1 LTLLGVNLSN
11 ISKRD
16 FSLYFGDRSGE
27 DPRMSPKEGPFF
39 PFFKDDPGKHRS
51 NPNVKVRTK

>member
-39 PFFKDDPGKHRS
+39 PFFQYDSWKYGHFFCI
-51 NPNVKVRTK
+51 VLVI